1 MQIEKERNDR
11 MMKSIRIGA
20 GQGFWGNGSYAAAK
34 MVKSGNIQYLC
45 CDALAELTLAILKK
59 GMAKVPNG
67 GWVNELTGLLEA
79 CLPTC
84 KEKGIKIICNHGGL
98 NPPGAMEEAVRIADN
113 LGVSGLKIAVVTG
126 DGVLDKLEEFSE
138 KGISLTDMDTGQD
151 YADVKDRIM
160 FANAYVGAAPIV
172 EALREGADIVIT
184 GRAADSALFV
194 APLIYEFNWKWDD
207 WDKLAAGTLAGH
219 LLECSAQSTGGNFLG
234 DWDKLPRMEEIGY
247 PIAQVWEN
255 GDLII
260 TKPEG
265 SGGRVN
271 LATVSEQMI
280 YETLDPNNY
289 IAPDVIADFT
299 SPTLTDLGNDRVLI
313 SGMKGKERPQKL
325 KVYMGYQN
333 GWAASAV
340 TAYSWPNALQ
350 KAKKLEEILRYEAK
364 SLNMDIDEIHSEYLG
379 LNSIFGE
386 GAVIPEEDSLNEVIC
401 KITARSK
408 ERKTAAQFGRMVVAW
423 GLDGP
428 PANAGS
434 SGFTS
439 RPRELL
445 GPLSVLIGRRE
456 IEPALTVTY
465 REI

>member
-1 MQIEKERNDR
+1 
-11 MMKSIRIGA
+11 MKNIRIGA
-20 GQGFWGNGSYAAAK
+20 GQGFWGNGAYAAAN
-34 MVKSGNIQYLC
+34 MVKTGNIQYLC

-59 GMAKVPNG
+59 GMEKAPDG

-84 KEKGIKIICNHGGL
+84 GEKGIKIICNHGGL
-98 NPPGAMEEAVRIADN
+98 NPPGAMEEAVRVAKK
-113 LGVSGLKIAVVTG
+113 LGISELKVAVVTG
-126 DGVLDKLEEFSE
+126 DSVFDRLEEFSSR
-138 KGISLTDMDTGQD
+138 GISLSDMDTGLD
-151 YADVKDRIM
+151 YAKIKDRMM

-172 EALREGADIVIT
+172 EALKAGADIVIT
-184 GRAADSALFV
+184 GRAADSALFI
-194 APLIYEFNWKWDD
+194 APMIYELGWKWDD
-207 WDKLAAGTLAGH
+207 WNKLASGTLAGH

-234 DWDKLPRMEEIGY
+234 NWQNVSRMEEIGY
-247 PIAQVWEN
+247 PIAEVREN
-255 GDLII
+255 GDLVI

-265 SGGRVN
+265 SGGLVN

-280 YETLDPNNY
+280 YETLDPQNY

-299 SPTLTDLGNDRVLI
+299 SPSLTDLGNDRVLI

-333 GWAASAV
+333 GWASSTV
-340 TAYSWPNALQ
+340 TAYSWPNALW
-350 KAKKLEEILRYEAK
+350 KAKKLEEILRHQVKALK
-364 SLNMDIDEIHSEYLG
+364 MDVDEIYVEYLG

-386 GAVIPEEDSLNEVIC
+386 GAAIPDEDSLNEVVC
-401 KITARSK
+401 KITARTK
-408 ERKTAAQFGRMVVAW
+408 DKKTAAQFGRMVVAW

-434 SGFTS
+434 AGFTS

-445 GPLSVLIGRRE
+445 GPISVLIDRQE

-465 REI
+465 RQI